1 MYLVVHSNAKT
12 FNISYKP
19 EVSFWYKWSKKKI
32 NFSKSNSLTY
42 IRTLLKNI
50 KFFNSPGLIHD
61 TISLIF
67 INVQVYIHK
76 FILLL
81 LKNIKKY
88 IINKTS
94 LYDNSI

>member
-12 FNISYKP
+12 KSIPYKP
-19 EVSFWYKWSKKKI
+19 EASFWYKWSKKKI

-42 IRTLLKNI
+42 IRTLLKNLI
-50 KFFNSPGLIHD
+50 FFNSPGLVHD

-88 IINKTS
+88 IMNKTS